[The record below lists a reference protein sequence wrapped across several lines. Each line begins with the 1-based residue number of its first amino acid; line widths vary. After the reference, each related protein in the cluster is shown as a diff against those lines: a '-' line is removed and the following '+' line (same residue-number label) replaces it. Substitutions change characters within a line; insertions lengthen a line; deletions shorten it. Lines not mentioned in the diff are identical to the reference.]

1 MSTCIIENFSTLK
14 DPRIERHML
23 HSLTDIIVLSICAM
37 SSGSDGWEAIED
49 FGKEK
54 EDWLRQYI
62 PLAPSPLREKVGM
75 RGIDVRIFGTIN
87 ITLTLSFFVHT

>member
-1 MSTCIIENFSTLK
+1 MATCIIENFSTLK

-23 HSLTDIIVLSICAM
+23 HSLTDIIVLAICAI

-54 EDWLRQYI
+54 KI
-62 PLAPSPLREKVGM
+62 GCAS
-75 RGIDVRIFGTIN
+75 IF
-87 ITLTLSFFVHT
+87 L

>member
-1 MSTCIIENFSTLK
+1 MTACITDYFSTLK
-14 DPRIERHML
+14 DPRLERHKL
-23 HSLTDIIVLSICAM
+23 HSLNDIIVLAICAI

-62 PLAPSPLREKVGM
+62 PSLKIREMEPK
-75 RGIDVRIFGTIN
+75 R
-87 ITLTLSFFVHT
+87 L